1 MAAANTRSSSG
12 TPVQPA
18 ASLRR
23 SQIAIEHATHPG
35 HVTQG
40 PAGPLHPPG
49 GIGHATPPGL
59 EPPIEGLRPTLLR
72 PWGIL
77 SSGAIT
83 CTGPRRSTGPLRPH
97 RYPAASYIAHQAR
110 RTPAGW
116 LQPHRHTDYSFA
128 QKGGGGECRGSAA
141 RSDHH
146 CRAISRCQNREAAGD
161 RL

>member
-1 MAAANTRSSSG
+1 MAAANIWSSSG
-12 TPVQPA
+12 TPEQSA

-40 PAGPLHPPG
+40 PAGPLNPPG

-83 CTGPRRSTGPLRPH
+83 CTGLRCGTGPLPPH
-97 RYPAASYIAHQAR
+97 RYRAASH
-110 RTPAGW
+110 
-116 LQPHRHTDYSFA
+116 
-128 QKGGGGECRGSAA
+128 
-141 RSDHH
+141 
-146 CRAISRCQNREAAGD
+146 
-161 RL
+161 